1 MAHAASGPAGA
12 GAPFACISHLDD
24 RVAWLPYR
32 RRWPRPAS
40 HFPARHGWG
49 LIGAPMA
56 NARRWGAIGVFRL
69 ASSILL
75 GAIGVFR
82 LASSILRCAMILH
95 RQRRISRRGLQN
107 ALSAT
112 RLLERA
118 RALLALGRR
127 RRKHQ
132 EVEKDFHRER
142 AESLFAGEKRIL
154 EMVATG
160 GSLAEILERLCR
172 LLEET

>member
-1 MAHAASGPAGA
+1 MAHAAAGPAA
-12 GAPFACISHLDD
+12 SGAPFACIPDLDD
-24 RVAWLPYR
+24 RVARLSYR

-49 LIGAPMA
+49 LIGAPIA
-56 NARRWGAIGVFRL
+56 NARRW
-69 ASSILL
+69 

-95 RQRRISRRGLQN
+95 RQRRFSRRGLRN

-112 RLLERA
+112 RLLERLG
-118 RALLALGRR
+118 ALLALGRR

-132 EVEKDFHRER
+132 EVEKDFHCER
-142 AESLFAGEKRIL
+142 ID
-154 EMVATG
+154 
-160 GSLAEILERLCR
+160 
-172 LLEET
+172 

>member
-1 MAHAASGPAGA
+1 MAHAATGPVAS

-32 RRWPRPAS
+32 CRWPRPAS
-40 HFPARHGWG
+40 HFPTRHGWG
-49 LIGAPMA
+49 LIRARIA
-56 NARRWGAIGVFRL
+56 NARRW
-69 ASSILL
+69 

-95 RQRRISRRGLQN
+95 QQRRISRRGLQN

-118 RALLALGRR
+118 GALLALGHR

-132 EVEKDFHRER
+132 EVEKDFHCER
-142 AESLFAGEKRIL
+142 ID
-154 EMVATG
+154 
-160 GSLAEILERLCR
+160 
-172 LLEET
+172 